1 MPFVVEFKTGE
12 LLSQTAGR
20 SQQRGQKLCASH
32 LSALVV
38 PQVKDK
44 IGHSLLF
51 EPLEYLQHLFQIG
64 CVAVVYACLEFIIY
78 QITGFPSVLLDD
90 LVKEEGIVLHG
101 DGSRKCKFCRF
112 IVPNQ
117 FTGLLVGRKGGNR
130 EYRSIPV
137 FQKAG
142 IFTADIVSVDF
153 CDKVAPLQSDCGSR
167 RLGQHLQHACHL
179 SGTSRRVVGQYEIET
194 VSYGLNGVAE
204 LYLRASIRLRGYF
217 YIRIFVL

>member
-1 MPFVVEFKTGE
+1 MLFVVEFKTGE
-12 LLSQTAGR
+12 FLSQTAGR
-20 SQQRGQKLCASH
+20 SQQRGQKLCTSH

-38 PQVKDK
+38 PQVQDK

-90 LVKEEGIVLHG
+90 LVKEEGIVLHV

-117 FTGLLVGRKGGNR
+117 VAGLFVGRKGGNR
-130 EYRSIPV
+130 EYSSIPV

-167 RLGQHLQHACHL
+167 GLG
-179 SGTSRRVVGQYEIET
+179 
-194 VSYGLNGVAE
+194 
-204 LYLRASIRLRGYF
+204 
-217 YIRIFVL
+217 